1 MPLAYLL
8 YGQCWFLLQLKHEGL
23 LLQLRMKKNI
33 FSIKNPEIYSKIA
46 SGAFW
51 SILGM
56 SISKLLVLI
65 AGIVCAN
72 VLGSKDYGQLG
83 IIRSTINM
91 FVIFGTAGMGVTATK
106 YISQY
111 CKSNVEKVGTIFAIS
126 NIFTFISGFV
136 ISLFVIIF
144 SSGIS
149 DYLNAP
155 ELCISIRFGGFLLF
169 FSIVN
174 GCYNGSMIGYEK
186 FKILAINTFVSSL
199 IEAVFVV
206 SGAYYGGVSGAL
218 VGYGLGIMS
227 LTVFNRCSVHKLFK
241 ASGVKINYS
250 NLHIGDFK
258 VLYQFS
264 LPAALSSFIV
274 VPSYWAARALL
285 ANHSGFE
292 EVGMYEVAEQWRTII
307 LFIPSA
313 LSNIILPM
321 LSGFQTSNDRNSYKK
336 AFYINLLLNVVVSTL
351 VASVVILFSSL
362 ILGAYGQEFDNRLT
376 FIILACST
384 IFSSFS
390 SVVGVTIVSK
400 GKAWQG
406 MCFNMVWALNF
417 IGLTFLFINNDMGS
431 SGISLACLIA
441 YFLHSIYQFI
451 YLLVVKNE

>member
-1 MPLAYLL
+1 
-8 YGQCWFLLQLKHEGL
+8 
-23 LLQLRMKKNI
+23 MKEFI
-33 FSIKNPEIYSKIA
+33 SSIKSSEVYSKIA
-46 SGAFW
+46 TGAFW
-51 SILGM
+51 SILGTF
-56 SISKLLVLI
+56 ISKLIVLV

-72 VLGSKDYGQLG
+72 LLGPKGYGELG

-106 YISQY
+106 FISQY
-111 CKSNVEKVGTIFAIS
+111 RKNNIEKVGTIFAIS

-144 SSGIS
+144 SPGVSEI
-149 DYLNAP
+149 LNEP
-155 ELCISIRFGGFLLF
+155 ELCFSIRFGGLLLF

-174 GCYNGSMIGYEK
+174 GCYNGSLLGYEN
-186 FKILAINTFVSSL
+186 FKSLAINTFGSSL

-206 SGAYYGGVSGAL
+206 AGAYWGGVAGAL
-218 VGYGLGIMS
+218 IGYGIGIMS
-227 LTVFNRCSVHKLFK
+227 LTVFNKFSVHKLFK
-241 ASGVKINYS
+241 ASGVMPNYS

-274 VPSYWAARALL
+274 VPSYWIARALL

-292 EVGMYEVAEQWRTII
+292 EVGMYEAAEQWRTII

-321 LSGFQTSNDRNSYKK
+321 LSGYQSLNDSHSYKK
-336 AFYINLLLNVVVSTL
+336 TFYCNLLLNVSVSAL
-351 VASVVILFSSL
+351 VAAIVILFSGL
-362 ILGAYGQEFDNRLT
+362 ILDVYGQGFDNRLT

-384 IFSSFS
+384 VFSSFS
-390 SVVGVTIVSK
+390 TVVGVTIISK
-400 GKAWQG
+400 GRAWQG
-406 MCFNMVWALNF
+406 LCFNMIWSLTF
-417 IGLTFLFINNDMGS
+417 IGLTYLFINNGMGS

-441 YFLHSIYQFI
+441 YFFHSVYQFT
-451 YLLVVKNE
+451 YLLVDRQRSKI